1 MINFNIEDYLIISD
15 EEDWLFLNEGSD
27 EDDFVEEL
35 PMKSKYCIVLFN
47 FIIYS
52 NDYLI

>member
-27 EDDFVEEL
+27 EDDLVEEL
-35 PMKSKYCIVLFN
+35 HKKVFDC
-47 FIIYS
+47 FI
-52 NDYLI
+52 